1 MTENVIAPTLSRR
14 RLLQL
19 GALAPLLAGCAGTE
33 PPRIFS
39 LRPLPPAPHAGSGF
53 TLGIDP
59 PKALKGL
66 DTERIAY
73 RARPY
78 ELEYYTG
85 ADWIDLAPEMVQM
98 VLVRSF
104 QNRTPLVVSDRSAG
118 STPPDF
124 VLTTLLQDFQADA
137 GKGAQVTLV
146 ATLSLVTHR
155 RQARTRTFE
164 AGLNAADDRIESIVA
179 AFDQALGVVTTDL
192 IAWTLATAEEEKR
205 EG

>member
-1 MTENVIAPTLSRR
+1 MTNFALSRR
-14 RLLQL
+14 RLLQIS
-19 GALAPLLAGCAGTE
+19 ALAPLAAGCAGTE
-33 PPRIFS
+33 PPRKFE
-39 LRPLPPAPHAGSGF
+39 LRPLPATTHSGPSF

-73 RARPY
+73 RAGTY
-78 ELEYYTG
+78 EIEYYAG

-146 ATLSLVTHR
+146 ATLSPANR
-155 RQARTRTFE
+155 RRVAHTWTFE
-164 AGLNAADDRIESIVA
+164 SGFAAADGRIESVVA
-179 AFDQALGVVTTDL
+179 AFDQALGAVTSDL
-192 IAWTLATAEEEKR
+192 ITWTLATAEQEKR
-205 EG
+205 ES

>member
-1 MTENVIAPTLSRR
+1 MTDHAALSRR
-14 RLLQL
+14 RLLQI
-19 GALAPLLAGCAGTE
+19 GALAPLVAGCAGTE
-33 PPRIFS
+33 PPRKFA
-39 LRPLPPAPHAGSGF
+39 LLPLPATPHSGPSF
-53 TLGIDP
+53 TLGIDT

-73 RARPY
+73 RARAY
-78 ELEYYTG
+78 EIEYYAN

-104 QNRTPLVVSDRSAG
+104 QNRTPLVISDRSAG

-124 VLTTLLQDFQADA
+124 LLTTLLQDFQADA

-146 ATLSLVTHR
+146 ATLSPANHR
-155 RQARTRTFE
+155 RTARTWTFE
-164 AGLNAADDRIESIVA
+164 SGYSAADERIDSIVA
-179 AFDQALGVVTTDL
+179 AFDKALGAVTSDL
-192 IAWTLATAEEEKR
+192 ISWTLATAAEEKR